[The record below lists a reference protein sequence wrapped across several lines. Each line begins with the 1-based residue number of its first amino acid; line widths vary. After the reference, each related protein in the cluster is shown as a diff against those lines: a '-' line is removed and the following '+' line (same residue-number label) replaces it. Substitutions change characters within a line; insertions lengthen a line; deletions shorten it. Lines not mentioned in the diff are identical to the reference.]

1 MRFLNQIVI
10 YMFLMLSWSMMGQE
24 TSNKSEMI
32 TTEFIS
38 DSGKIVAYNLTV
50 ANKSHFIIKDL
61 ANAKE
66 YKLEIGSKKFY
77 INDYMGAI
85 YDFKNKELHF
95 IDFKT
100 QQIKVLQNIGKLDI
114 LKNLDRLVYMEL
126 KTNTLSILDLKTFKT
141 TSFDKVKFFSLS
153 PNESKLVMIDE
164 NNSSVLLDLKTNK
177 KEVFPNLDKVE
188 DPIKKVVFNELNSV
202 FYLITNSVDDM
213 FVYEVQKNDLKKI
226 GKYPIVNEVEKT
238 VIDTLFNDLRL
249 LPNDELVVGVKPLQK
264 KRSEQDADVQIWRGA
279 QKGYTPNVDH
289 QKNATN
295 QIALINLKT
304 GNWMS
309 LADIS
314 FNLIFKI
321 DEQNQIYGFDM
332 FGNDSLSFL
341 DSAVSIYKYDSYKK
355 SKIKINDINTLSK
368 NIFSYKSFHPLIF
381 FWKNNWYYYDESLNK
396 KVAITASLKDD
407 FYSKYVTYTNE
418 ITNNPISFPLEWNER
433 GLFFTSEKDIWYFD
447 FKTKEI
453 EKKTNGDN
461 KGRSYQIASANY
473 NLFSENWIWSAI
485 PLNTNNYKD
494 LILHYSTLM
503 NTKQGISFFTDKEKL
518 IDLTEDQ
525 AAFTQIKRSKNF
537 IIYIKEKP
545 NSTPKMYL
553 YDIHKRKE
561 SLIYDS
567 NSFDTEVEEVLSKY
581 EFWKKENGEFAGGI
595 LRFPKNYN
603 PKSSKK
609 YPVIVFVYDKK
620 YHLQNTYFS
629 PEMLSVAKINFRTF
643 IADDYF
649 VLEPDIYYKVG
660 ETGNSALNSVNEVI
674 DYFAEKYP
682 LDTSN
687 IGIYGHS
694 FGGYETNF
702 IITHTNRFK
711 AAITSAGVAEIISEY
726 FNYSQYS
733 LQPNLWRYEN
743 HQFRLGKNFYQ
754 DKEMYIKNSPLFHAQ
769 NVETPLLLITGNKDY
784 VVNWQ
789 QSLLMFNALKKL
801 NKEVTLLIYEN
812 EDHYIHKEKNQK
824 DVSLKVKQWF
834 DYYLKDKE
842 KPKWLD

>member
-1 MRFLNQIVI
+1 
-10 YMFLMLSWSMMGQE
+10 MLSWSMMGQE
-24 TSNKSEMI
+24 TSNKAEMI
-32 TTEFIS
+32 TTEFVS
-38 DSGKIVAYNLTV
+38 DSGNIIAYNLTV

-61 ANAKE
+61 ASLNE
-66 YKLEIGSKKFY
+66 YKLEMSSPKFY
-77 INDYMGAI
+77 LSDKNGMI
-85 YDFKNKELHF
+85 YNLKTRELHF
-95 IDFKT
+95 IDFKA
-100 QQIKVLQNIGKLDI
+100 QQIKVLQNIGKVEI
-114 LKNLDRLVYMEL
+114 LKNIDRLIYMDL
-126 KTNTLSILDLKTFKT
+126 KTNTLTILDLKTHKS
-141 TSFDKVKFFSLS
+141 TSFDKVKFFSVS
-153 PNESKLVMIDE
+153 PNERKLVMIDE
-164 NNSSVLLDLKTNK
+164 NNSCVLLDLKTNK
-177 KEVFPNLDKVE
+177 KEVFPNLDKLE
-188 DPIKKVVFNELNSV
+188 RPIKKVVFNESNNA
-202 FYLITNSVDDM
+202 FYLISNSVDDM
-213 FVYEVQKNDLKKI
+213 FVYEVQKNNLRKI
-226 GKYPIVNEVEKT
+226 GKYPIVNELEKT
-238 VIDTLFNDLRL
+238 VIDTLFNSVRL
-249 LPNDELVVGVKPLQK
+249 LSNQELVIGVKPLQK
-264 KRSEQDADVQIWRGA
+264 KRSEQDADVQIWSGS
-279 QKGYTPNVDH
+279 QKGYTPNVEH

-295 QIALINLKT
+295 QIALVNLKT

-309 LADIS
+309 LADVNV
-314 FNLIFKI
+314 NLIFKI
-321 DEQNQIYGFDM
+321 DEQNQIYCFDM
-332 FGNDSLSFL
+332 FENDSLSFI
-341 DSAVSIYKYDSYKK
+341 DSTVSIYKYDTYKK
-355 SKIKINDINTLSK
+355 SKIKINDMNTLSK
-368 NIFSYKSFHPLIF
+368 NIFSYKSFSPLIF

-396 KVAITASLKDD
+396 KVSITANLKDN

-418 ITNNPISFPLEWNER
+418 ITNNPIGIPLEWNDR
-433 GLFFTSEKDIWYFD
+433 GLFFTSENDIWYLD

-473 NLFSENWIWSAI
+473 NLFSKNWIWSAI

-545 NSTPKMYL
+545 NSTPKIYL
-553 YDIHKRKE
+553 YDIYKRKE

-567 NSFDTEVEEVLSKY
+567 NSFDTEVEDVLSKY
-581 EFWKKENGEFAGGI
+581 EFWQKENGELAGGI
-595 LRFPKNYN
+595 LTFPKNYN
-603 PKSSKK
+603 PFSLQK
-609 YPVIVFVYDKK
+609 YPVVVFVYDKK
-620 YHLQNTYFS
+620 YHKQHTYLS
-629 PEMLSVAKINFRTF
+629 PETLSVSKINFRTF

-649 VLEPDIYYKVG
+649 VLEPDIYYING

-674 DYFAEKYP
+674 DYFAERYP
-682 LDTSN
+682 IDTSKM
-687 IGIYGHS
+687 GIYGHS
-694 FGGYETNF
+694 FGGYQTNY

-754 DKEMYIKNSPLFHAQ
+754 DKEMYIKNSPLFYAQ

-812 EDHYIHKEKNQK
+812 EDHYIHKDKNQK
-824 DVSLKVKQWF
+824 DVSSKVKQWF

-842 KPKWLD
+842 KPEWID